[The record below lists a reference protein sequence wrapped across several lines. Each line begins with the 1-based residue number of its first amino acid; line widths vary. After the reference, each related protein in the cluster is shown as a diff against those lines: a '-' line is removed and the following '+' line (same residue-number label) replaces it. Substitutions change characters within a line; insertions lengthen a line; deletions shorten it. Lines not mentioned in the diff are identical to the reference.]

1 MCNKYTGH
9 TLNELISCR
18 PFQVVQVLCCMKSLK
33 SLLVIAALLAPAAQA
48 NLIVNGS
55 FEDNVVA
62 KGNWAWFGA
71 DKVNGWEGSNIEIW
85 NQFGGVEAF
94 DGKQLMELNAHGNQ
108 TNNSTNTW
116 SIFQSFATT
125 VGQRYQLTFAYRARA
140 SSTEQFQVS
149 VANLIQTVQ
158 NSDKK
163 NWSMFTGYFTAQ
175 QNSTT
180 LTFTSLTKGT
190 VGNFLDDVTVTGLVA
205 PQRQSVPT
213 GPMMPLL
220 ALGAALLWWRRRSA

>member
-1 MCNKYTGH
+1 MLNKYTGH
-9 TLNELISCR
+9 TLNELVSCR

-33 SLLVIAALLAPAAQA
+33 SLLVTAALLAPAAQA
-48 NLIVNGS
+48 NLILNGS
-55 FEDNVVA
+55 FEDNIVA
-62 KGNWAWFGA
+62 KGKWAWFGA

-85 NQFGGVEAF
+85 NQFGGVAAF
-94 DGKQLMELNAHGNQ
+94 DGKQLMELNAHGSNA
-108 TNNSTNTW
+108 NNSW

-175 QNSTT
+175 QNTTT

-190 VGNFLDDVTVTGLVA
+190 VGNFLDDVKVTGLST

-213 GPMMPLL
+213 GPMLPLL
-220 ALGAALLWWRRRSA
+220 ALGVALLWWRRRAV